1 MESPVNV
8 QGIKGMSIMRKEW
21 KGGGRGEVKHE
32 LPCSLIPCCLG
43 IKLISKEH
51 GAAQNC

>member
-21 KGGGRGEVKHE
+21 KGGGG
-32 LPCSLIPCCLG
+32 G
-43 IKLISKEH
+43 GKE
-51 GAAQNC
+51 NMNYLVL